1 MPRPETPP
9 DDEFAGA
16 IEEAEWMQGP
26 AAMSERWIKGRQRL
40 ARGLSAGQF
49 TQLQLDLGDRRLA
62 DYEPWEL
69 TREQFTKQPTTFFT
83 ARGEENLGETGYS
96 MAFDGL
102 SGGTLYSGG
111 LHVGEKKAALE
122 RGKEVVQMVS
132 NPNRQKAFPKD
143 PQRPVRLFSVR
154 PQGRFSNMPPPELQD
169 IGLPEG
175 RKDWP
180 TGEDLGTY
188 WPTRKQ
194 GHYYYNQIEGV
205 EFTPGEEGSQH
216 LGTGR
221 YPLSIQVPVEGGSKG
236 GSVEKHLLT
245 HKKAVLQRQATK
257 GDVLPHILQEAQ
269 MLPEWDAT
277 FDPPKAIPPI
287 NSRNFGTDP
296 QGRKHD
302 PTDGDPGSGT
312 YQLNIFDEQ
321 KMEAE
326 IELEEYLKA
335 GGKLTAR
342 IRTPDGYVD

>member
-1 MPRPETPP
+1 MPRVDSP
-9 DDEFAGA
+9 
-16 IEEAEWMQGP
+16 
-26 AAMSERWIKGRQRL
+26 
-40 ARGLSAGQF
+40 QF
-49 TQLQLDLGDRRLA
+49 TQLQLDLDDRRLA

-69 TREQFTKQPTTFFT
+69 TREQFAQQPTTFFT

-102 SGGTLYSGG
+102 TGGTLYSGG

-122 RGKEVVQMVS
+122 RGKDIVEMVS
-132 NPNRQKAFPKD
+132 NPNRQKRFPND
-143 PQRPVRLFSVR
+143 PPRPVRLFAVR
-154 PQGRFSNMPPPELQD
+154 PQGRFSNMPPEHLQG

-194 GHYYYNQIEGV
+194 GHYYYNQYEGV
-205 EFTPGEEGSQH
+205 KFTPGEEGSQH

-245 HKKAVLQRQATK
+245 HKKAVLQAHDEGK
-257 GDVLPHILQEAQ
+257 PVHPNILQMAQ
-269 MLPEWDAT
+269 ISPEWDST
-277 FDPPKAIPPI
+277 IDPPKAIPPKD
-287 NSRNFGTDP
+287 SRNWGTDP
-296 QGRKHD
+296 QGREHG
-302 PTDGDPGSGT
+302 P
-312 YQLNIFDEQ
+312 YQLNILDE
-321 KMEAE
+321 KRMEGEMAV
-326 IELEEYLKA
+326 EEHLKA
-335 GGKLTAR
+335 GGELKFR